1 MTSRQTIRQL
11 IMDGAARFESA
22 GLEFG
27 HGTDNALDEAATLV
41 LHALGLPFNVPGAQ
55 LDKALTAAEADS
67 VNALI
72 ERRIS
77 TRKPAAYLTG
87 EAWFAGLPFHVDERV
102 LVPRSPIAELIEEG
116 FSPWVDPALDGN
128 ILDLCTG
135 SGCIG
140 IACAY
145 AFPEARVDLVDLS
158 ADALEVARSNVR
170 RHRLETRVRAIR
182 SDLFDALGTNRYD
195 LIVSNPPYVPDEE
208 VRQLP
213 EEFRHEPPVGL
224 AAGADGLDLVVR
236 ILAEAPAHLEPGG
249 ILVAE
254 VGYSQPA
261 LQAAFPDV
269 PFLWLEFAYG
279 GEGVFLLERDQL
291 VEYHPQFEQAVGAR
305 QTVLQDDEVSRS

>member
-1 MTSRQTIRQL
+1 MTPRQTIRQL
-11 IMDGAARFESA
+11 IMDVAARFDSA
-22 GLEFG
+22 GLVFG
-27 HGTDNALDEAATLV
+27 HGTDNAQDEAAALV
-41 LHALGLPFNVPGAQ
+41 LHALGLPFDVPEAR

-72 ERRIS
+72 ARRIS

-158 ADALEVARSNVR
+158 ADALEVARSNIR
-170 RHRLETRVRAIR
+170 RHRLEARVRAIR
-182 SDLFDALGTNRYD
+182 SDLFDALGAARYD

-213 EEFRHEPPVGL
+213 EEFHHEPPVGL
-224 AAGADGLDLVVR
+224 AAGTDGLDLVVR

-279 GEGVFLLERDQL
+279 GEGVFLLERNQL
-291 VEYHPQFEQAVGAR
+291 VEYHPQFEQAVRAR
-305 QTVLQDDEVSRS
+305 RAVREDDEVSRS

>member
-1 MTSRQTIRQL
+1 MTARVTIRQL

-22 GLEFG
+22 GLVFG
-27 HGTDNALDEAATLV
+27 HGTDNALDEAAALV
-41 LHALGLPFNVPGAQ
+41 LHALGLPFDVPGAR

-72 ERRIS
+72 EQRIS